1 MDQDVKNMMYAA
13 LFRGINVGGKNVVRM
28 AELKQLLTDAGL
40 LKVKTYIQ
48 SGNAVFETALDETLL
63 VEKIKEGFLGR
74 FGFESQVVVRSAEEL
89 RELIERFPYESS
101 EIAEAEAAD
110 PKVEHLYVYFLD
122 TPPKKEQLDGISG
135 DYTGKDMVM
144 AGKREIYLLCHESI
158 RISKLADR
166 VSKTF
171 PSSTIR
177 NWRTVNKLYEMMAEN
192 TKQ

>member
-1 MDQDVKNMMYAA
+1 MDQDVKNMMYTA

-63 VEKIKEGFLGR
+63 VEKIKEGFLAR
-74 FGFESQVVVRSAEEL
+74 FGFESKVVVRSVEEL
-89 RELIERFPYESS
+89 QNLIARFPFTSK
-101 EIAEAEAAD
+101 EIAEADAAD
-110 PKVEHLYVYFLD
+110 SQVEHLYVYFLE
-122 TPPKKEQLDGISG
+122 TPPEKEQLDGISR
-135 DYTGKDMVM
+135 DYTGKDMM
-144 AGKREIYLLCHESI
+144 TACKREIYLLCHESI
-158 RISKLADR
+158 RISKLAAR

-177 NWRTVNKLYEMMAEN
+177 NWRTVNRLYDMMAEN
-192 TKQ
+192 TNQ